1 MMAAPAL
8 AQSTTIAVGVNDHST
23 VRSKVI
29 VKKKYRPAY
38 RSYASNR
45 VIVTSSR
52 PHCRLVTVRTQHAN
66 GNLTVRK
73 IRRCS

>member
-8 AQSTTIAVGVNDHST
+8 AQSTIAVGVNDHST